1 MEMHQREVGALK
13 MAYDSTQDV
22 TFLQADAAKGEADE
36 LRRALEETLAMLE
49 RQNVMQVTLEA
60 KYEAAVRDG
69 SDRNAQVHVGLQVKQ
84 PALVRSFSCTP
95 PDTRLFSPPHT
106 LSHSHIRSSSHPPAY
121 VAVATCRT
129 HRERVPVTP
138 PCTKS

>member
-1 MEMHQREVGALK
+1 MRMEMHQREVGALK

-22 TFLQADAAKGEADE
+22 TFLQADTAKGEAEE

-84 PALVRSFSCTP
+84 IFYVHSHHKNLFALSHPLALTP
-95 PDTRLFSPPHT
+95 PPR
-106 LSHSHIRSSSHPPAY
+106 AY
-121 VAVATCRT
+121 VASAVRRT
-129 HRERVPVTP
+129 IRERALVTS
-138 PCTKS
+138 PCTKC